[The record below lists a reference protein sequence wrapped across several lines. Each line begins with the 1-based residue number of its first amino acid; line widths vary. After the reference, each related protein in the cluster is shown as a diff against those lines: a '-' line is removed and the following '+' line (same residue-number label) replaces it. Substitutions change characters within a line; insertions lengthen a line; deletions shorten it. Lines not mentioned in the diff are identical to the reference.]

1 MSYATEEGCNSQVK
15 NQSLD
20 KDFIFSKDPDDQH
33 HKYTVEVNKKTKT
46 NFRSPVIDKKLK
58 LLK

>member
-1 MSYATEEGCNSQVK
+1 MSYATEEGCNCQVK

-33 HKYTVEVNKKTKT
+33 HKYTVEEEDKNMKTK
-46 NFRSPVIDKKLK
+46 KLISVH
-58 LLK
+58 L